1 MTSLLVILLSVLF
14 AYAVYIATMSARS
27 ASRPEEY
34 LDGGQAVPAWGHI
47 FAGAGLALAG
57 FSLYDHLLLVSAYGL
72 QASHLVIG
80 LVLVAIAAAL
90 FQKRL
95 WVAARLTGL
104 RTLGELIGAYYG
116 SVTLRIFLLVILFLF
131 AVPVSALALAQ
142 IGATL
147 ETATK
152 SEISAGIA
160 IWATAF
166 FLFLFSVIGGWR
178 GVVYVIAAES
188 LLMLALMVVL
198 AIFASTTF
206 EHFAFAEGGIKTS
219 SGILADQI
227 PGVIQ
232 FSIGIGKEVPDGGI
246 WTAVAILSFAIAAI
260 GIAMSPVFSL
270 LGISTTGRTPL
281 AFTQVWMIAGIGAG
295 LLLLLGPVI
304 GAEIAA
310 TSGSGAP
317 SLAAFADRL
326 AGIDQMLGAVYLLL
340 IVVSLQIAIAAFA
353 MSGASVMTIEL
364 LARYILPGLAGSA
377 GRTAARI
384 SLAFIYLA
392 IALAASF
399 APLASAILSPL
410 ALSLTVQLLPAML
423 GLCWLPWMT
432 RSGVLSGLV
441 IATIIVVFTEPPG
454 IILFERL
461 FAELPWGRWPLTVH
475 AAAWGL
481 FFNLIAAIIISL
493 FTRRRESTEEQ
504 QRLHETYAAS
514 FPTRLGG
521 RALRTAKWSLG
532 LIWMFLAL
540 GPGAIL
546 GNTLFTWSSGA
557 EAASPPR
564 FPSLF
569 AWQIISWLTGVFL
582 VWWLAYQSRLSVT
595 EVVPDRR
602 IPLGVDPER
611 LRGVHTPGWIAQG
624 LGRLASRTD
633 PGPRRTG
640 RR

>member
-1 MTSLLVILLSVLF
+1 MTSLLVILIGVVF
-14 AYAVYIATMSARS
+14 AYAIYIATMSARWT
-27 ASRPEEY
+27 SRPEHY
-34 LDGGQAVPAWGHI
+34 LDGGKAVPAWGHI

-57 FSLYDHLLLVSAYGL
+57 LSLYDHLLLVSAYGL
-72 QASHLVIG
+72 QASHLAVG

-104 RTLGELIGAYYG
+104 RTLGDLLGAYYG

-142 IGATL
+142 IGTTL

-152 SEISAGIA
+152 GEIAGGIA

-178 GVVYVIAAES
+178 GVVYVIAAEA
-188 LLMLALMVVL
+188 LLMLALMAFL
-198 AIFASTTF
+198 ALFASTTF
-206 EHFAFAEGGIKTS
+206 EHFAFAEGGIKTPA
-219 SGILADQI
+219 GILADRI

-232 FSIGIGKEVPDGGI
+232 FTIGIGKEVPEGGI
-246 WTAVAILSFAIAAI
+246 WTAVAILSSAIAAI
-260 GIAMSPVFSL
+260 GIAMSPAFSL

-281 AFTQVWMIAGIGAG
+281 AFTQVWMIAGLAAG

-304 GAEIAA
+304 AAEIVQA
-310 TSGSGAP
+310 SGSATP
-317 SLAAFADRL
+317 SLAVLAELL

-340 IVVSLQIAIAAFA
+340 IVVSLQIAIGAFA
-353 MSGASVMTIEL
+353 MSGASAMTIEL
-364 LARYILPGLAGSA
+364 LSRYIQPGMAGS
-377 GRTAARI
+377 GERTAARI
-384 SLAFIYLA
+384 SLGFIYLA

-410 ALSLTVQLLPAML
+410 ALSLTVQLFPAML

-432 RSGVLSGLV
+432 RSGVLSGLI

-481 FFNLIAAIIISL
+481 FFNLVAAIIVSL
-493 FTRRRESTEEQ
+493 FTQRRESTEEQ

-514 FPTRLGG
+514 FPAQLGG
-521 RALRTAKWSLG
+521 RVLRTAKWSLG

-546 GNTLFTWSSGA
+546 GNTIFSWGLDAAGSST
-557 EAASPPR
+557 PR
-564 FPSLF
+564 VPSLL
-569 AWQIISWLTGVFL
+569 AWQIVAWLTGVFL

-595 EVVPDRR
+595 DASPARR

-611 LRGVHTPGWIAQG
+611 LRSVHTPGWIAQG
-624 LGRLASRTD
+624 LGRLARRTD
-633 PGPRRTG
+633 PGPGRPDRR
-640 RR
+640 